1 MESNQM
7 KTNGFSFLLGLSLIA
22 MTACNDEIEQPVTVV
37 NYGDEILFG
46 ASGEFDVD
54 AKSRTSYGN
63 LTDRGTYPIYWESGD
78 QISIYCAEAGGAGG
92 TFSTYSVTPNSSDP
106 TYGSVQKTGE
116 AGLQWGNPNTE
127 HKFYAFYP
135 QSAIDTENTTDHTIV
150 AEVPTLQRVNITTN
164 TGTDASTHPYIAES
178 NMNYAMMGA
187 RTYITPNTPP
197 EGWDGT
203 VSFDFKPIVTAVDV
217 TIRGNADRGVML
229 TALNVTTREGQPLA
243 GSFKCDLDKL
253 MSYYEKLETGTP
265 TTEEDN
271 PCEYANL
278 DAYVYNMVTVDLR
291 TADNTP
297 ITLGAG
303 QELTVTVFLLPHM
316 SYDDVTFSV
325 AVQNA
330 GSHRQTLPAE
340 VSIPAMKKSL
350 IALSPVANANVNT
363 WMGSLDP
370 DIYISELSIPGTAVS
385 ASQNATRIS
394 DGDIYFQ
401 TQNMSLTDQ
410 FNMGIRYFDFPS
422 IPTGWNG
429 DDLYLIS
436 GGQYIG
442 SGMTFSQA
450 MDELAA
456 CVAAHPSEFIYVVP
470 YFQPAD
476 PDGGTSWQ
484 DGDFSAWLNCLGNYM
499 SNHQQVNG
507 VSIETDFSNDKTI
520 KDVARNI
527 LVFARNFRSSDDGSY
542 GYNQYNPSN
551 LNLTGMIYGWNA
563 DKDRWEARGASSDA
577 VTNWFN
583 EPSGQII
590 RDEWV
595 TVYMPSTT
603 SSYMKEN
610 WGGSYYR
617 VANRQELLSPHTY
630 IMDWPRVSDTNQQYD
645 HETYNGL
652 GIVSKGIHFNW
663 RPSNEEKVA
672 LLKAQ
677 LTACVEQART
687 GHDFYITSLDG
698 FYVVNDFESF
708 GATTG
713 QGGNMPAYAN
723 YVNNAMSDFI
733 LNGMKDEQGNDKLGS
748 LGIVVIDYAGL
759 ENYNGTR
766 VYGERIPQVII
777 DNNFKFPLREENS
790 SN

>member
-1 MESNQM
+1 M
-7 KTNGFSFLLGLSLIA
+7 KINGFSFLVGLSLIT
-22 MTACNDEIEQPVTVV
+22 MFGCNDEIEQPVPVV
-37 NYGDEILFG
+37 NYGDEIQFG
-46 ASGEFDVD
+46 ASGGFDVD
-54 AKSRTSYGN
+54 TKTRTSYGD
-63 LTDRGTYPIYWESGD
+63 LTDGTYPIYWESGD
-78 QISIYCAEAGGAGG
+78 QISIYCAEASGVGG
-92 TFSTYSVTPNSSDP
+92 TFSTYSVTPNSSDR

-116 AGLQWGNPNTE
+116 TGLQWGDPNTE

-150 AEVPTLQRVNITTN
+150 AEVPTLQRVTITAN
-164 TGTDASTHPYIAES
+164 SGADASTHPYIAES

-197 EGWDGT
+197 AGWNGT

-243 GSFKCDLDKL
+243 GSFSCDLDKL
-253 MSYYEKLETGTP
+253 MSYYEKMEADTP

-278 DAYVYNMVTVDLR
+278 DEYVYNMVTVDLR

-330 GSHRQTLPAE
+330 GSHQETLPAQ
-340 VSIPAMKKSL
+340 VSIPAMKKSR
-350 IALSPVANANVNT
+350 IALSPVANTNVNT

-385 ASQNATRIS
+385 ASQNATRVS

-401 TQNMSLTDQ
+401 TQGKSLTEQ

-422 IPTGWNG
+422 VPTGRNG

-442 SGMTFSQA
+442 SGMTFSDA
-450 MDELAA
+450 MTELAA

-476 PDGGTSWQ
+476 PDGGSAWN
-484 DGDFSAWLNCLGNYM
+484 DSDFDTWLNCLRNYM
-499 SNHQQVNG
+499 DAHQQVKG

-520 KDVARNI
+520 KDVAGNI
-527 LVFARNFRSSDDGSY
+527 LVFARNFRSWDDGTY
-542 GYNQYNPSN
+542 GYNQYSPSD
-551 LNLTGMIYGWNA
+551 LHLTGMIYGWNA
-563 DKDRWEARGASSDA
+563 DKDRWEARGAASSEVSSWMEQWGIGDFWTDIYA
-577 VTNWFN
+577 PTTNSN
-583 EPSGQII
+583 YQPN
-590 RDEWV
+590 
-595 TVYMPSTT
+595 
-603 SSYMKEN
+603 N
-610 WGGSYYR
+610 WQSQYR
-617 VANRQELLSPHTY
+617 VATQTSLLDPHTY
-630 IMDWPRVSDTNQQYD
+630 IMDWPRVSENEQIFTHQRGDI
-645 HETYNGL
+645 L
-652 GIVSKGIHFNW
+652 GITWGERVHWKATK
-663 RPSNEEKVA
+663 EEKTA
-672 LLKAQ
+672 LLQAQ
-677 LTACVEQART
+677 LNACVEQART

-698 FYVVNDFESF
+698 YYVVDNYESYINT
-708 GATTG
+708 GG

-733 LNGMKDEQGNDKLGS
+733 LNGMKDEQGKDKLGS

-759 ENYNGTR
+759 ETYNNTR
-766 VYGERIPQVII
+766 VYGERIPQVVI
-777 DNNFKFPLREENS
+777 DNNFKFPLRENNS
-790 SN
+790 GN